1 MFTGPIPASIGQLNE
16 SLRGLYLSGN
26 KLDGRIPESI
36 CGYVNLEALFLDE
49 NEISGTLPA
58 CLGDLTSLKQFYAFD
73 NNLTGTVPAELS
85 SLRRLSKSTRLV
97 HFKNAMNSS
106 HQPHCNNF
114 LNFILAD
121 IGIERNGITGVIASE
136 FCDAVSPVEFWSDCG
151 GNAPALVCSCCTVC
165 CPSSDCA

>member
-49 NEISGTLPA
+49 NEISGPLPA

-97 HFKNAMNSS
+97 QFKNAMNSS
-106 HQPHCNNF
+106 
-114 LNFILAD
+114 
-121 IGIERNGITGVIASE
+121 TTY
-136 FCDAVSPVEFWSDCG
+136 SPTS
-151 GNAPALVCSCCTVC
+151 L
-165 CPSSDCA
+165 

>member
-85 SLRRLSKSTRLV
+85 ALLRLSKSTRLA
-97 HFKNAMNSS
+97 HFFGKM
-106 HQPHCNNF
+106 
-114 LNFILAD
+114 
-121 IGIERNGITGVIASE
+121 GK
-136 FCDAVSPVEFWSDCG
+136 
-151 GNAPALVCSCCTVC
+151 
-165 CPSSDCA
+165 